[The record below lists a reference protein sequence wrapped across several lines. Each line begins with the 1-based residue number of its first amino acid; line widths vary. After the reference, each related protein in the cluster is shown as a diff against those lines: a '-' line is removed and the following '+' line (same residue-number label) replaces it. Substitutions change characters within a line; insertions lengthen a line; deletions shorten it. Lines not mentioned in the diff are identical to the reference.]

1 MNPRGRCVQQGIVVR
16 AIGGYFRVMLDDGR
30 VVETRPRGRLRKEGV
45 GLLAGDRVDVLVQP
59 DGGGV
64 IEAVH
69 PRRTQL
75 VRPPIANID
84 QVVVVTAL
92 ADPTPNYGLLDRL
105 LVVAAAADISPVLC
119 WNKADLVSENDI
131 AEAVAPYEAAGY
143 PVIVTSVK
151 QERGLDELRRAL
163 AQRVSTF
170 AGPSGVGKSALLNG
184 VNPVWDRETGSVSHR
199 LGRGRHT
206 TRAVELLPL
215 PGGGFVADTPGFS
228 TLDVRDIPPSEL
240 GRYWP
245 EFADPALDCR
255 FPGCRHRAEP
265 DCAVRQAVEEGRIH
279 QHRYRHYMD
288 LLDEIEEWEAR
299 RYS

>member
-1 MNPRGRCVQQGIVVR
+1 
-16 AIGGYFRVMLDDGR
+16 MLDDGR

-45 GLLAGDRVDVLVQP
+45 ALLVGDRVDVTVQP

-64 IEAVH
+64 IEDVH

-75 VRPPIANID
+75 VRPPVANVD
-84 QVVVVTAL
+84 QVVIVTAL
-92 ADPTPNYGLLDRL
+92 ADPTPNYGLLDRM
-105 LVVAAAADISPVLC
+105 LVAAAAADISPLLC
-119 WNKADLVSENDI
+119 WNKADLVPEEDV

-143 PVIVTSVK
+143 PLIVTSVK
-151 QERGLDELRRAL
+151 QKSGLDVLRRAL
-163 AQRVSTF
+163 AGRVSTF

-184 VNPVWDRETGSVSHR
+184 INPAWERETGAVSHR

-206 TRAVELLPL
+206 TRAVELLAL
-215 PGGGFVADTPGFS
+215 PEGGFVADTPGFS
-228 TLDVRDIPPSEL
+228 TLDVRDISPGEL

-245 EFADPALDCR
+245 ELAQLAPECR

-265 DCAVRQAVEEGRIH
+265 DCAVRKAAEEGRIH
-279 QHRYRHYMD
+279 ARRYQHYID
-288 LLDEIEEWEAR
+288 LLDEIEQWEAR